1 MNPKVFWL
9 LIGTNDF
16 GVSWCSP
23 EATLLGIL
31 RVVEEI
37 RLQRPG
43 AIVVVNGLLP
53 RSFDMKKGFLYH
65 SNRKGKQL
73 PPLWN
78 AIKEVNEKL
87 KAYCET
93 QKGLVYVD
101 SADLFL
107 VDPYVPE
114 KMLQID
120 QALMNDFLH
129 PSSIG
134 YRVWG
139 DSIIEKL
146 DELIQV

>member
-37 RLQRPG
+37 CLQRPG

-53 RSFDMKKGFLYH
+53 RSFDMKKGFLHH

-93 QKGLVYVD
+93 QEGLVYVD
-101 SADLFL
+101 STDLFL
-107 VDPYVPE
+107 VDPSVPE
-114 KMLQID
+114 KTLQID

-129 PSSIG
+129 PSYIG